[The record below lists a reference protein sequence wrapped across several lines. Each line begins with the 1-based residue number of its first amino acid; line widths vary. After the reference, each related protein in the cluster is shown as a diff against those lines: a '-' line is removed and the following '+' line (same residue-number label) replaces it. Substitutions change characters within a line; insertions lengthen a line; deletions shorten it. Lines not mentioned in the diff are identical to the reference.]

1 MNSAN
6 EAVSDVIIVGGG
18 PAGLMLANEL
28 GRRGVAA
35 VLLDDDVSTA
45 INPQA
50 NATQARTMEHY
61 RRLGF
66 AGQVRAMGLPR
77 DYPTDIAYYTTF
89 SRHELARFQLPS
101 AQEAAR
107 LVKQLS
113 GSWSAAELPHRVSQ
127 MYVERV
133 LREQAEK
140 LPSVR
145 LRYEHAVTSVADHGD
160 HVSATAVHQGREVAF
175 TARYLVGCDGAR
187 SIVRNHMGVEYEGE
201 AGIERDFA
209 GGDMHAVY
217 LWSREIYQNMC
228 GKPAWM
234 NVNVDH
240 RRRCF
245 LVAVDGDTEFVFHTQ
260 LKPGEDRDNI
270 SEVQARRMFA
280 QCMGKEVD
288 FDIITRSSWR
298 AGFALVAERLQK
310 GRLFIAGDA
319 AHLFTPTG
327 GLGYNTAVE
336 DAVNLGW
343 KLAAAVN
350 GWGGDGLLES
360 YHPERHP
367 AAVRNTGYARGFA
380 NSLGNFKPDPRLEE
394 DSDEG
399 ARLRAEA
406 GEYFGRHGR
415 TEFNI
420 PGITFGTRLDGSPII
435 APDGSSPPPDRAN
448 EYVPTAC
455 PGGRAPHLWLDEDT
469 SLYDRFGFEFTHLNF
484 SGDREAG
491 RRLEAAAKTA
501 GLPLRSLD
509 VEIDGARDLYEADH
523 ALIRPDQVVAWRGS
537 AIPDPT
543 GLIDKVRGAGA
554 G

>member
-1 MNSAN
+1 MSNAFSM
-6 EAVSDVIIVGGG
+6 I
-18 PAGLMLANEL
+18 
-28 GRRGVAA
+28 RR
-35 VLLDDDVSTA
+35 
-45 INPQA
+45 
-50 NATQARTMEHY
+50 
-61 RRLGF
+61 
-66 AGQVRAMGLPR
+66 
-77 DYPTDIAYYTTF
+77 
-89 SRHELARFQLPS
+89 
-101 AQEAAR
+101 
-107 LVKQLS
+107 KKLS
-113 GSWSAAELPHRVSQ
+113 
-127 MYVERV
+127 
-133 LREQAEK
+133 
-140 LPSVR
+140 SVQ

-187 SIVRNHMGVEYEGE
+187 SIVRNHIGVEYEGE
-201 AGIERDFA
+201 AGIGRDFA
-209 GGDMHAVY
+209 GGDMHAIY
-217 LWSREIYQNMC
+217 LRSPEIYENMC

-245 LVAVDGDTEFVFHTQ
+245 LVAVDGDMEFVFHTQ

-270 SEVQARRMFA
+270 SEIQGRRMFA

-327 GLGYNTAVE
+327 GLGYNTAIE

-343 KLAAAVN
+343 KLAAAIN

-360 YHPERHP
+360 YHRERHP

-380 NSLGNFKPDPRLEE
+380 DSLGNFKPDPRLEE

-406 GEYFGRHGR
+406 GQYFDRHGR

-455 PGGRAPHLWLDEDT
+455 PGGRAPHLWLDENT

-484 SGDREAG
+484 SGDREQG
-491 RRLEAAAKTA
+491 QRLEAAAKTA

-537 AIPDPT
+537 TIPNPT
-543 GLIDKVRGAGA
+543 GLIDKVRGAG
-554 G
+554 